1 MRPYT
6 RQLVQ
11 FTQAVLWIAC
21 STASVPVGADTITE
35 AGLKPAAPG
44 PWALECST
52 NPILQEARRCD
63 LRLADPGNIDQKK
76 VEELYLRF
84 VDQFPDHRL
93 VQYVYVRLGH
103 TFADWAGPSL
113 KSRGVV
119 RDHTKAL
126 AYFKKAVG
134 ASDGKDA
141 NGLYYM
147 IVCRVNVAALAP
159 KREDKVREYMDYYQW
174 IGELSKEKSERVTK
188 GVLRTIRGMR
198 HVSAVNMVSVAW
210 ENAQHQRSDLLK
222 LIADRFPDEEAG
234 ALALQKLKE

>member
-21 STASVPVGADTITE
+21 STASVPVGADTIAE

-44 PWALECST
+44 PWALECCT
-52 NPILQEARRCD
+52 NPVLQQARKYD
-63 LRLADPGNIDQKK
+63 LRFGNPGTIDQKK
-76 VEELYLRF
+76 AEELYLRF

-103 TFADWAGPSL
+103 TFTDYAGPRL
-113 KSRGVV
+113 KSQGVV
-119 RDHTKAL
+119 RDAAKAL
-126 AYFKKAVG
+126 AYFKKAAG
-134 ASDGKDA
+134 ASDGKDT

-147 IVCRVNVAALAP
+147 ILSRVNVAALAP
-159 KREDKVREYMDYYQW
+159 SREDRVREYMDYYQW
-174 IGELSKEKSERVTK
+174 IGELAKEKSERVTD
-188 GVLRTIRGMR
+188 GLLRTVKGMR
-198 HVSAVNMVSVAW
+198 HVAAVNMVGVAW
-210 ENAQHQRSDLLK
+210 GNAHSQRPDLLK

-234 ALALQKLKE
+234 ALALKKLKK